1 MSTPHNND
9 DLYQQKLDDAMKT
22 LQECQVSKQLESCY
36 ACSESIGCEIRSLY
50 VRSVYESMSKGE
62 TGGFDF

>member
-1 MSTPHNND
+1 MSTPHTND
-9 DLYQQKLDDAMKT
+9 VFEAR
-22 LQECQVSKQLESCY
+22 LQEATDILRNCQKEHKLESCY
-36 ACSESIGCEIRSLY
+36 DCQECIGCEVRTRY

>member
-1 MSTPHNND
+1 MSTPEHSSHFEE
-9 DLYQQKLDDAMKT
+9 KLDETAKI
-22 LQECQVSKQLESCY
+22 LQACQEQHSVTSCFD
-36 ACSESIGCEIRSLY
+36 CSECIGCDTRAKY